1 MAIFARKN
9 QFGIEVDESMVHAA
23 FLGTLRSELDEDA
36 TLEGAFAEL
45 YARFVT
51 LRDSYDNGRLDAHSF
66 GMALRDLRVIDTDGY
81 QWTIG
86 ATTGKWYRRNQQE
99 GGRWTSAPLPAGT
112 GTLVD
117 HTGQASGWAVED
129 WEQRRAQRLR
139 EDAERARAEEV
150 RREAA
155 SNAKR
160 KMSIEEMFDKYV
172 ETPEEAPTYSV
183 DSTIL
188 VVEELP
194 ELPFTPPNF
203 TPPNEDDAAGA

>member
-9 QFGIEVDESMVHAA
+9 QSGIEVDESTARDA
-23 FLGTLRSELDEDA
+23 FLGTLRSELDEDV

-45 YARFVT
+45 YARFGA
-51 LRDSYDNGRLDAHSF
+51 LRDSYDSGRLDARSF
-66 GMALRDLRVIDTDGY
+66 GLALRDLRVIDTDGY

-99 GGRWTSAPLPAGT
+99 GIQWASAPVPAGT

-129 WEQRRAQRLR
+129 WEQRRARRLR
-139 EDAERARAEEV
+139 EDAERARAEEE

-155 SNAKR
+155 PTAKR

-172 ETPEEAPTYSV
+172 EVAEEVPTYSV

-194 ELPFTPPNF
+194 ELPPSPP
-203 TPPNEDDAAGA
+203 DAGDETEA

>member
-9 QFGIEVDESMVHAA
+9 QSEIQVDESTARDA
-23 FLGTLRSELDEDA
+23 FLGTLRSELDEDVA
-36 TLEGAFAEL
+36 LEGAFAEL
-45 YARFVT
+45 YARFGA
-51 LRDSYDNGRLDAHSF
+51 LRDSYDSGRLDARSF
-66 GMALRDLRVIDTDGY
+66 GLALRDLRVIDTDGY

-99 GGRWTSAPLPAGT
+99 GGQWASAPVPAGT

-129 WEQRRAQRLR
+129 WEQRRARRLR
-139 EDAERARAEEV
+139 EDAERARAEEE

-155 SNAKR
+155 PAAKR

-172 ETPEEAPTYSV
+172 ETPEEATTYSV

-188 VVEELP
+188 AVEELP
-194 ELPFTPPNF
+194 ELPPSPPGENDE
-203 TPPNEDDAAGA
+203 TGT